1 MHLRLRTPSESRSI
15 AGGTAPLLLLLL
27 QLLLPLVETT
37 AMQTTAEAWERGAM
51 NMPLKPTAQQQEAA
65 IPMAILP

>member
-1 MHLRLRTPSESRSI
+1 MF
-15 AGGTAPLLLLLL
+15 GGGG
-27 QLLLPLVETT
+27 VETT